1 MHKIYDQYFAGS
13 ISSFQSHKVQIV
25 GHTSVYQNL
34 SDMPCYR
41 CLYPDLPS
49 TSQTCLDSGVLGS
62 VTGLIGTMLATECIK
77 LICNIGE
84 QFISKL
90 MLIDLKTYQ
99 FRVIKINKDKECKH
113 CG

>member
-1 MHKIYDQYFAGS
+1 
-13 ISSFQSHKVQIV
+13 
-25 GHTSVYQNL
+25 
-34 SDMPCYR
+34 MPCYR